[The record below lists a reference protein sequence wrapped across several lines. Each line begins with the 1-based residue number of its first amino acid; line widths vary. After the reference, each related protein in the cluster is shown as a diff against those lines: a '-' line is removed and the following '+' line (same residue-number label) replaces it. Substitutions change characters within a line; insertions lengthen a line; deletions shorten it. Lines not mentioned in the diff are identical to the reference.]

1 MINTS
6 LLAGFAETRRLSC
19 WLCSVRRQWEGLGVV
34 CVASRDLVRHSVGR
48 VLYNAVVGSSACL
61 LQLQSNPVY
70 SVRSQGGSTG
80 VLHLELPSLLS
91 SREAS
96 AVFLLSPD

>member
-34 CVASRDLVRHSVGR
+34 CVASRDLVRHSGGR
-48 VLYNAVVGSSACL
+48 ALYNAVVGSSACL
-61 LQLQSNPVY
+61 LQL
-70 SVRSQGGSTG
+70 
-80 VLHLELPSLLS
+80 
-91 SREAS
+91 
-96 AVFLLSPD
+96 